1 MRQEKKNYLNAYLL
15 QEAKIKRL
23 KEMKKISPDKSQEY
37 SKKIKECKSL
47 RDEIEY
53 KIKAVDG
60 GVLSEILFQKYIF
73 GKTLEEISYIL
84 NYSKR
89 QIERLHITALEKF
102 NL

>member
-1 MRQEKKNYLNAYLL
+1 MREEKKRYLNLYLL

-23 KEMKKISPDKSQEY
+23 NSMMLISPDKKSEY
-37 SKKIKECKSL
+37 KEKIAECIKI
-47 RDEIEY
+47 RDNIET

-73 GKTLEEISYIL
+73 GKTLTEISYIL

-89 QIERLHITALEKF
+89 QIERLHIKALEKF
-102 NL
+102 NM

>member
-1 MRQEKKNYLNAYLL
+1 MREQKKRYLNLYLL

-23 KEMKKISPDKSQEY
+23 NSMILVSPDKKTEY
-37 SKKIKECKSL
+37 KEKILECIKL
-47 RDEIEY
+47 RDNIET

-73 GKTLEEISYIL
+73 GKTLTEISYIL

-89 QIERLHITALEKF
+89 QIERLHIKALEKF
-102 NL
+102 NM